1 MSKGKVRGSFRRV
14 KGLIR
19 PWYRSR
25 LFWLGVPGIVFLL
38 FLWIGFLRTVQSA
51 CWKTENGQWFIGWGD
66 SNIAL
71 GHHLEAAPSW
81 RRELGFEF
89 FDDPLDDEE
98 ETTYLPR
105 AFSFGDSTV
114 GTTRSRDFWIS
125 NWFALTLYSSVW
137 ISTLVWW
144 QKRKQRRAPAP

>member
-1 MSKGKVRGSFRRV
+1 M
-14 KGLIR
+14 IR

-25 LFWLGVPGIVFLL
+25 LFWLGVPGFVFFL
-38 FLWIGFLRTVQSA
+38 FVWIAFLRTVQEA
-51 CWKTENGQWFIGWGD
+51 CWTTEKSEWFISWGD

-71 GHHLEAAPSW
+71 GHRLEATPSW
-81 RRELGFEF
+81 RRDLGFEF
-89 FDDPLDDEE
+89 FDDPLDVDEE
-98 ETTYLPR
+98 IIYFPR

-114 GTTRSRDFWIS
+114 GDTQIQDLWIS